1 MIPKRLYFNILKIC
15 NSLFVMDQFLRQRD
29 LNQTEIL
36 GDLMI
41 YHYGND
47 SSHLRHLVTYFII
60 AEFSND

>member
-1 MIPKRLYFNILKIC
+1 
-15 NSLFVMDQFLRQRD
+15 MDQFLRQRD